1 MNTDNIQNNI
11 SSKIKV
17 INDEHV
23 NLIAKQLLSEKLK
36 LNQNLVC
43 SGGFASFLYF
53 LYSKPL
59 SIKEE
64 FLKILTNPFYI
75 PSKSFINEMNYPLI
89 SKLGINSGGSIYV
102 SNITSMYYSDIDLY
116 LINPDSDDKA
126 SLLYK
131 YFEYYKNI
139 LNNKNLPMNKHT
151 IISMLDGMKRMNMFF
166 QEEDYLIYRKK
177 LDAAKDEFLTE
188 FVQYIKNYYRL
199 SMLSV
204 INNIEYLF
212 LDENIDRCLEK
223 TFLFP
228 DDDLVAPDPNI
239 PPQKRFFVSVANAL
253 DNVFHNSISI
263 GRSSIASKQ
272 PHSLIL
278 FRKYTSMSDI
288 FDSFDLDICK
298 VAYDGE
304 NLFVSDDAELAFKN
318 NYIKYN
324 LREDNNTFANM
335 GTINRV
341 IKYYKRY
348 NYDVKDID
356 KLFILMLDVI
366 EDVLQKKEQ
375 AKQNISLIQTLPHYY
390 FSSLNEEAL
399 YFFLAKSDNVLLIT
413 KLASLCSD
421 LDDSSYK
428 NLFKTYLKN
437 KSTS

>member
-11 SSKIKV
+11 SSKIKI

-23 NLIAKQLLSEKLK
+23 NLIAKELLSKKLK
-36 LNQNLVC
+36 LNENLVC

-53 LYSKPL
+53 LHLKPL

-64 FLKILTNPFYI
+64 FLKILTNPFHI

-89 SKLGINSGGSIYV
+89 YKLGIKSCGSNYV
-102 SNITSMYYSDIDLY
+102 NNITSMYYSDIDLY
-116 LINPDSDDKA
+116 IINPDRDDKVT
-126 SLLYK
+126 LLYK

-139 LNNKNLPMNKHT
+139 LNNKNLPINKNS
-151 IISMLDGMKRMNMFF
+151 IISVLDNMKSMNMFF
-166 QEEDYLIYRKK
+166 QEEDYLTYRKK
-177 LDAAKDEFLTE
+177 LDAARDEILFD
-188 FVQYIKNYYRL
+188 FIQYIRKYYAL
-199 SMLSV
+199 CMLSIV
-204 INNIEYLF
+204 NNIEYLF
-212 LDENIDRCLEK
+212 LDKNIDRFLEK

-228 DDDLVAPDPNI
+228 DDDLIDPDPNVPRI
-239 PPQKRFFVSVANAL
+239 RRFSALPANSL
-253 DNVFHNSISI
+253 DDEFHNSISLD
-263 GRSSIASKQ
+263 RSSISSRQ

-278 FRKYTSMSDI
+278 FRKYSNISDI
-288 FDSFDLDICK
+288 FGSFDLDICK
-298 VAYDGE
+298 VAYNGE
-304 NLFVSDDAELAFKN
+304 NLFVSDDAESGFKN
-318 NYIKYN
+318 SYIKYN
-324 LREDNNTFANM
+324 IREDNNTFANM

-356 KLFILMLDVI
+356 KLFVLMLDVI
-366 EDVLQKKEQ
+366 DDVLQRQEQ
-375 AKQNISLIQTLPHYY
+375 AKQNVSLTQTLPHYY

-421 LDDSSYK
+421 LNDSGYK
-428 NLFKTYLKN
+428 NLFNTYLKS